1 MILQLCHIPFFIELH
16 QCGEGAVQLFL
27 LLRHFIIGIIVI
39 RLNGGR
45 IFVHQLLR
53 ILDLLLKGLD
63 FLLILLQRFLI
74 SIGCVSPVQ
83 EAGIQRLL
91 RGNFLLLPVQQGLSV
106 IQIGLGC
113 LFLQLSSGRFHAFV
127 RQLQDRG
134 SCFHLILTGQIDLF
148 DHQLRIDVIQFKA
161 LLLHSNRGASS
172 CRDHIRTEAQFHLRS
187 AFPLLRPAPF

>member
-16 QCGEGAVQLFL
+16 QCGESGVQFFL

-45 IFVHQLLR
+45 IFVHQFLR
-53 ILDLLLKGLD
+53 LLDLLLEGLD
-63 FLLILLQRFLI
+63 FLLVLLQRFLI
-74 SIGCVSPVQ
+74 GIGCVGPVQ
-83 EAGIQRLL
+83 EARIQRLL
-91 RGNFLLLPVQQGLSV
+91 CGNLFLLPVQQGLSV

>member
-16 QCGEGAVQLFL
+16 QCGESGVQFFL

-53 ILDLLLKGLD
+53 LLDLLLKGLD
-63 FLLILLQRFLI
+63 FLFVLLQRFLI

-113 LFLQLSSGRFHAFV
+113 LFLQLSSGRFHTFV
-127 RQLQDRG
+127 RQLQNRRA
-134 SCFHLILTGQIDLF
+134 CFHLILTGQIDLF
-148 DHQLRIDVIQFKA
+148 DHQLRIYVIQLKV
-161 LLLHSNRGASS
+161 LLLHSHRSAPS
-172 CRDHIRTEAQFHLRS
+172 CRNHILPEAQFHLRG
-187 AFPLLRPAPF
+187 AFPLLYLSPF